1 MELVTLVQRQ
11 VLEILSLVNGI
22 RHESKH
28 HSPTGLITELTFN
41 NTKISIGVACLK
53 KLPWFVL
60 LNFSVLTLC
69 ECSLSKS
76 FTLPAQAI
84 VMTVK
89 LYIVD
94 VSFNSNRHG
103 EALPVIVFP
112 KAT

>member
-1 MELVTLVQRQ
+1 MELV
-11 VLEILSLVNGI
+11 
-22 RHESKH
+22 KH
-28 HSPTGLITELTFN
+28 NSPTGLITELTFY
-41 NTKISIGVACLK
+41 NTKLSIGAACLK

-76 FTLPAQAI
+76 FKLLAQAI
-84 VMTVK
+84 VMIVK
-89 LYIVD
+89 LYIMD

-103 EALPVIVFP
+103 EAVPVIVFP